1 MARNAITAQTMGE
14 SYIVVNGISYTQKE
28 YKKMLREKGV
38 IKPKKKA
45 KKQTTDIQYDA
56 MDIKALVDGV
66 NVDLSGVAGYGS
78 SFLEEVFG
86 GLVRKWDGTKDE
98 LSSKLHV
105 IATDPRK
112 ECYRLRVEKYM
123 SDAWNC
129 KNGNA

>member
-1 MARNAITAQTMGE
+1 MKQFQIGRDYSDAPAGRYRKDGPFSGE
-14 SYIVVNGISYTQKE
+14 RFREDFLIPELLKE
-28 YKKMLREKGV
+28 DV
-38 IKPKKKA
+38 
-45 KKQTTDIQYDA
+45 
-56 MDIKALVDGV
+56 V

-98 LSSKLHV
+98 VSSKLQV
-105 IATDPRK
+105 IAPDPRK
-112 ECYRLRVEKYM
+112 ECYRLMVEKYM

>member
-1 MARNAITAQTMGE
+1 MKQFQIGRDYSDAPAGRYRKDGPFSGE
-14 SYIVVNGISYTQKE
+14 RFREDFLIPELLKE
-28 YKKMLREKGV
+28 DV
-38 IKPKKKA
+38 
-45 KKQTTDIQYDA
+45 
-56 MDIKALVDGV
+56 V